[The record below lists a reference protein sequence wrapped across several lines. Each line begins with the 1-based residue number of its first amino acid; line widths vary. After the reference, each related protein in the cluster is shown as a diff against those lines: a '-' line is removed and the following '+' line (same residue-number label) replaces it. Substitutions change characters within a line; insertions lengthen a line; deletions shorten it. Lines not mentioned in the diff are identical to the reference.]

1 MKNKTKEN
9 RPILTYWLCSFVESL
24 KIKPATVKIGNAS

>member
-1 MKNKTKEN
+1 MKNKTKQ
-9 RPILTYWLCSFVESL
+9 PIVTYWLCSFVESL